1 MAKLALCMG
10 INDYPNT
17 EMDLAGCVN
26 DAQDWAAE
34 LARRGF
40 EVAPLLLNERAT
52 KQAMQHAMADVIK
65 RAVAGDTVAI
75 TFSGHGTYVFNTDV
89 DEAEPDGY
97 DEALC
102 PYDVATTGEPLTDDE
117 IHALL
122 AQRAPGVRLLL
133 IADSCHS
140 GTVSRAARSPQAGA
154 PRKRFLPMAHWLK
167 PAQRSRAEALQATLG
182 EAHSGGSVLAPP
194 PDDANA
200 LDDVLMS
207 GCQEGADNFSYDAVL
222 AGRPVGAFTFH
233 ALKALR
239 ELPPGATY
247 ADWHRAITPE
257 YLPSINYPQTPQLVA
272 AGNAA
277 QRAVL
282 D

>member
-10 INDYPNT
+10 INDYPDT
-17 EMDLAGCVN
+17 DMDLQGCVN

-40 EVAPLLLNERAT
+40 QVAPLLLDGHAT
-52 KQAMQHAMADVIK
+52 KKAMQQAMADVIG

-75 TFSGHGTYVFNTDV
+75 TFSGHGTYVFNTDP
-89 DEAEPDGY
+89 DESEPDGY

-102 PYDVATTGEPLTDDE
+102 PHDVATTGEPLTDDE

-122 AQRAPGVRLLL
+122 AARAPGVRLLL
-133 IADSCHS
+133 LADSCHS
-140 GTVSRAARSPQAGA
+140 GTVSRAALPPHPGA
-154 PRKRFLPMAHWLK
+154 ARKRFLPMENWLK
-167 PAQRSRAEALQATLG
+167 PAQRARATELQATLG
-182 EAHSGGSVLAPP
+182 GSHSAGSVLAPP

-200 LDDVLMS
+200 LDDVLLS
-207 GCQEGADNFSYDAVL
+207 GCQEGPENFSYDAVL
-222 AGRPVGAFTFH
+222 AGRPNGAFTFH

-239 ELPPGATY
+239 DLPPGASY

-257 YLPSINYPQTPQLVA
+257 YLPSIDFPQTPQLVA
-272 AGNAA
+272 EGAAA
-277 QRAVL
+277 QRPVL
-282 D
+282 E